1 MERAEELR
9 VAEAERQ
16 KVQDAHYQTLVDR
29 LTESPIIIGVRVGE
43 QGRLYGS
50 VNNADIAEK
59 AGEILGEQLDRR
71 RILLGEAIRQVGV
84 YSVQLRLSPNV
95 QPYVSVVVV
104 DEESPDGLEKAA
116 DLLLNPP
123 ENVEDVNDD
132 SENEDS
138 ESIDS
143 ESDDAI
149 ASASESEPNQEED
162 E

>member
-1 MERAEELR
+1 M
-9 VAEAERQ
+9 
-16 KVQDAHYQTLVDR
+16 
-29 LTESPIIIGVRVGE
+29 
-43 QGRLYGS
+43 
-50 VNNADIAEK
+50 
-59 AGEILGEQLDRR
+59 
-71 RILLGEAIRQVGV
+71 
-84 YSVQLRLSPNV
+84 

-123 ENVEDVNDD
+123 ENVEDVKDD